1 MQRPDTSTPPPRRR
15 RTAGSGPARLGRAA
29 LGITLVAQSL
39 VLAGQFGT
47 PAARAAT
54 APSEPAQVPVAAQ
67 VVPVPVSAVPVPGET
82 FTLGRESRIV
92 VAPDGGAQTTSVA
105 DGLATLLRP
114 PTGYPLPVT
123 AAAPRT
129 GDIELRLV
137 TAAEL
142 GTEGYRLDV
151 TAAGVRLTA
160 ARPAGLFYGVQTL
173 RQLLPPWI
181 ESRTVRPGPWTV
193 AGVRIE
199 DVPRY
204 GYRGIMLDI
213 ARHFQPPDVVK
224 RYVDQAAAYKIN
236 TLHLHVGDDQG
247 FRIAID
253 GRPELTEIGAQ
264 FSINNDPG
272 GYWTQAEYVD
282 VVNYAAER
290 FVTVIPEVDTPGHTN
305 AIIMSYAGPEA
316 DPVLPD
322 VNCSNRTPPVW
333 NLSTDVGYSALCP
346 ESPNTWAILTDIVA
360 QLSALTP
367 GPYYHFG
374 GDEVPASILSHER
387 FVDFVDRKADLV
399 TAHGKTGIGW
409 AEISQA
415 NFDRPGAAPAV
426 AQFWN
431 NGNPAGA
438 GGDSARRAVQKGMKV
453 VMSPANH
460 TYLDMRQWP
469 GSPLGL
475 GWAGILDVSH
485 FYHWSGTSSDPG
497 SYIPARMVNGETL
510 PAVTDAHI
518 LGVEAP
524 MWSETLRTGA
534 DIEFQAFPRLP
545 ATAEIG
551 WSPNVHPER
560 NLDSFVNRLAGHGLR
575 WQLRGQNFHPS
586 PQVPWR
592 VDVTAPDVERDTR
605 TVDGALGT
613 ISAPGVAPD
622 QVTATVDWGDGTS
635 SPATVSGTA
644 GTVTRVNGLYTATA
658 SHRYARDGVYRA
670 TLTATRPGGVTS
682 SAEFTV
688 TVDTCTS
695 RLSGQHR
702 GALVVWTGVTCLA
715 GATVTGPVTVR
726 PGGSLIATAASVR
739 GPVQA
744 TGATTLE
751 LLGGS
756 VAGPVSLT
764 GTTGQLVV
772 EGVRVGGPLVVTG
785 TDTVPAPVIAGN
797 TVGGPLVC
805 TGNTPAPV
813 DNGVPNTLRGPA
825 IGQCRGL

>member
-1 MQRPDTSTPPPRRR
+1 MVS
-15 RTAGSGPARLGRAA
+15 S
-29 LGITLVAQSL
+29 VA
-39 VLAGQFGT
+39 LAGQLAA
-47 PAARAAT
+47 PAARAVA
-54 APSEPAQVPVAAQ
+54 VPGGAAQ
-67 VVPVPVSAVPVPGET
+67 VVPVPASAVPVPGET
-82 FTLGRESRIV
+82 FTLAPQSRIV
-92 VAPDGGAQTTSVA
+92 VGPDGDAETAGVA
-105 DGLATLLRP
+105 DGLAALLRP
-114 PTGYPLPVT
+114 STGYPLPVT
-123 AAAPRT
+123 AAAPRR

-137 TAAEL
+137 AAAEL
-142 GTEGYRLDV
+142 GDEGYRLDI
-151 TAAGVRLTA
+151 TAAGVRLAA

-193 AGVRIE
+193 SGVRIE

-204 GYRGIMLDI
+204 GYRGVMLDI
-213 ARHFQPPDVVK
+213 ARHFQPPAVVK
-224 RYVDQAAAYKIN
+224 RLIDQAAAYKIN

-272 GYWTQAEYVD
+272 GHWTQAEYVD
-282 VVNYAAER
+282 VVTYAAER
-290 FVTVIPEVDTPGHTN
+290 FMTVIPEVDTPGHTN

-333 NLSTDVGYSALCP
+333 NLTGAVGYSALCP

-367 GPYYHFG
+367 GPYYHLG
-374 GDEVPASILSHER
+374 GDEVPASILSHDR
-387 FVDFVDRKADLV
+387 FVGFVDRLADLV
-399 TAHGKTGIGW
+399 TAQGKTAIGW

-415 NFDRPGAAPAV
+415 NFDRPGAAPAI

-438 GGDSARRAVQKGMKV
+438 GGDTARRAVQKGMRV
-453 VMSPANH
+453 IMSPANH

-475 GWAGILDVSH
+475 GWAGTLDVSH

-497 SYIPARMVNGETL
+497 SYIPARTVNGETL

-524 MWSETLRTGA
+524 IWSETLLTGA

-560 NLDSFVNRLAGHGLR
+560 NLASFVDRLAGHGPR
-575 WQLRGQNFHPS
+575 WQLQGQNFHPS

-592 VDVTAPDVERDTR
+592 VDVAAPDVHSDTR
-605 TVDGALGT
+605 TVGGALAS

-622 QVTATVDWGDGTS
+622 QVTATVDWGDGSS

-670 TLTATRPGGVTS
+670 TVTATRPGGVTS
-682 SAEFTV
+682 SARFSV

-695 RLSGQHR
+695 RLSGRHS
-702 GALVVWTGVTCLA
+702 GPLVVGAGVTCLA

-744 TGATTLE
+744 SGATTLE

-756 VAGPVSLT
+756 VAGPVTVT
-764 GTTGQLVV
+764 GTTGQLGI

-785 TDTVPAPVIAGN
+785 TGTGPAPVIAGN
-797 TVGGPLVC
+797 TIGGPLVC

-813 DNGVPNTLRGPA
+813 DNGVPNTVRGPA
-825 IGQCRGL
+825 TGQCRDL

>member
-1 MQRPDTSTPPPRRR
+1 MTTPDRR
-15 RTAGSGPARLGRAA
+15 RTGSRDGRTGRSAATRPGRAA
-29 LGITLVAQSL
+29 LAVVLTVQTAL
-39 VLAGQFGT
+39 LAGQVAGPVAPAT
-47 PAARAAT
+47 AAAPGGAARI
-54 APSEPAQVPVAAQ
+54 
-67 VVPVPVSAVPVPGET
+67 VPVPASAEAVPGET
-82 FTLGRESRIV
+82 FTLAPRARIV
-92 VAPDGGAQTTSVA
+92 LAPGAGPEVGGVA
-105 DGLATLLRP
+105 DELAELLRP
-114 PTGYPLPVT
+114 ATGYPLPVT
-123 AAAPRT
+123 NAGAARS
-129 GDIELRLV
+129 GDLELRLV
-137 TAAEL
+137 PAAEL
-142 GTEGYRLDV
+142 GDEGYRLDV
-151 TAAGVRLTA
+151 TAGGVRLAA

-204 GYRGIMLDI
+204 AYRGVMLDI
-213 ARHFQPPDVVK
+213 ARHFQPPAVVK
-224 RYVDQAAAYKIN
+224 RLVDQAAAYKVN

-264 FSINNDPG
+264 FSIDNDPG
-272 GYWTQAEYVD
+272 GHWTQAEYVD
-282 VVNYAAER
+282 VVEYAAAH
-290 FVTVIPEVDTPGHTN
+290 FMTVIPEVDTPGHTN

-322 VNCSNRTPPVW
+322 VNCSNRNPPVW
-333 NLSTDVGYSALCP
+333 NLTGAVGYSALCP
-346 ESPNTWAILTDIVA
+346 ESPHTWEILTDVVA

-387 FVDFVDRKADLV
+387 YVDFVDRKAELV
-399 TAHGKTGIGW
+399 AAHGKIPVGW

-415 NFDRPGAAPAV
+415 SFDRPGAAPAV

-438 GGDSARRAVQKGMKV
+438 GGDTARRAVQKGMKV

-469 GSPLGL
+469 ESPLGL

-497 SYIPARMVNGETL
+497 SYIPARTVGGETL
-510 PAVTDAHI
+510 PAVTDADI
-518 LGVEAP
+518 LGVESP

-560 NLDSFVNRLAGHGLR
+560 TLESFVDRIAGHGLR
-575 WQLRGQNFHPS
+575 WQLAGQNFHTS

-592 VDVTAPDVERDTR
+592 VDVSAPDVASDSR
-605 TVDGALGT
+605 TVDGALAS
-613 ISAPGVAPD
+613 ISAPGAAPD
-622 QVTATVDWGDGTS
+622 QVTATVDWGDGSSFPAIVQGTS
-635 SPATVSGTA
+635 

-670 TLTATRPGGVTS
+670 SVTVTRPGGAS
-682 SAEFTV
+682 SSTGFTV
-688 TVDTCTS
+688 TVDTCT
-695 RLSGQHR
+695 RTVTGQHR
-702 GALVVWTGVTCLA
+702 GPLVAGAGVTCLA
-715 GATVTGPVTVR
+715 GATVSGPVTVR
-726 PGGSLIATAASVR
+726 PGGALIASAASIR

-744 TGATTLE
+744 AGASGVE

-756 VAGPVSLT
+756 VAGPVTLT

-772 EGVRVGGPLVVTG
+772 ERVRVDGPLVVTG
-785 TDTVPAPVIAGN
+785 TDADTAPLLAGN
-797 TVGGPLVC
+797 TVAGPLVC
-805 TGNTPAPV
+805 TGNTPAPS
-813 DNGVPNTLRGPA
+813 DGGIPNTVRGPA
-825 IGQCRGL
+825 TGQCRDL